1 MTDYDDVDDDEELV
15 PLGQALERVQKKRE
29 KLSDKHSD
37 KRLTD
42 SANAERWV
50 ELHGERF
57 RWHAG
62 RQCWMVWDG
71 TRWGVDDGAEALR
84 TTKDVGVSW
93 LQRDAPTSDPQFM
106 AACIVHAKRSE
117 SAGARRA
124 MLQLAAAEEG
134 MSVATSAWDADPWML
149 NCANGVLD
157 LRDGR
162 LLQHHAPR
170 MMSKLAPTEY
180 DPAATAPR
188 FDAFLAQALPDPE
201 VRLWVQ
207 RLVGYA
213 LTGVVREHVLPVF
226 YGSGGN
232 GKGTLVN
239 TLGAVLGD
247 YARAVPADL
256 LMRRTGGDQH
266 PTERATLLGLRL
278 AFASETEA
286 GRQLAEATVKSLTGG
301 DPISARFMRQDFFEF
316 LPSHKLILSTNHRPK
331 IRGTDAGIWR
341 RVRLIPWT
349 TAPEKPDTTLGEA
362 LLREA
367 PGVLRWAVEGCLGW
381 QREGLPRV
389 AAIEAATE
397 VYKHEQDVLALFL
410 EECTT
415 STPSASTSSS
425 ELFKA
430 YKDWAEEQGEY
441 AWTHR
446 AFGQALAERG
456 VDKAKRHGTMHYV
469 GLGLLA
475 DRPGAKPAEKR
486 WGKEVAAG
494 RDD

>member
-1 MTDYDDVDDDEELV
+1 MHEDDVDEEELV
-15 PLGQALERVQKKRE
+15 PLGQALEMVQHTRE
-29 KLSDKHSD
+29 QLYDRHEQRRLSDS
-37 KRLTD
+37 
-42 SANAERWV
+42 SNAERWV
-50 ELHGERF
+50 ELHGDRF

-62 RQCWMVWDG
+62 RGSWMVWDG
-71 TRWGVDDGAEALR
+71 VRWGVDDGNEALR
-84 TTKDVGVSW
+84 LTKDVGPSW
-93 LQRDAPTSDPQFM
+93 LTRDAATTTDATYM
-106 AACIVHAKRSE
+106 AACLGHAKRSE
-117 SAGARRA
+117 SANARRA
-124 MLQLAAAEEG
+124 MLSLAAAEEG
-134 MSVATSAWDADPWML
+134 MSVPTSGWDADPWLL
-149 NCANGVLD
+149 NVANGVLD
-157 LRDGR
+157 LRDGK

-170 MMSKLAPTEY
+170 MMSKLAPVAY
-180 DPAATAPR
+180 DVDAHAPR
-188 FDAFLAQALPDPE
+188 FHAFLQQALPDAG

-207 RLVGYA
+207 RLIGYA
-213 LTGVVREHVLPVF
+213 LTGVIREHILPVF

-286 GRQLAEATVKSLTGG
+286 GRQLAEATVKGLTGG

-316 LPSHKLILSTNHRPK
+316 LPTHKLILSTNHRPK

-367 PGVLRWAVEGCLGW
+367 PGVLRWAVEGCLAW
-381 QREGLPRV
+381 QREGFPRV
-389 AAIEAATE
+389 DAIEAATE
-397 VYKHEQDVLALFL
+397 TYKHEQDVLALFL

-415 STPSASTSSS
+415 STPSASTASG
-425 ELFKA
+425 ELFAA
-430 YKDWAEEQGEY
+430 YRAWAEQQGEH
-441 AWTHR
+441 AWSHR
-446 AFGQALAERG
+446 AFGQALSERG
-456 VDKAKRHGTMHYV
+456 VDKAKRHGTMHYL

-475 DRPGAKPAEKR
+475 DRPGAAPREKR
-486 WGKEVAAG
+486 WGREAAAG
-494 RDD
+494 D

>member
-1 MTDYDDVDDDEELV
+1 MTDYDDVDDEEELV
-15 PLGQALERVQKKRE
+15 PLGQVLKRVQKKRE
-29 KLSDKHSD
+29 KLGDTHHD

-42 SANAERWV
+42 SANAERWC

-71 TRWGVDDGAEALR
+71 VRWSVDDGAEALR

-93 LQRDAPTSDPQFM
+93 LHREAPTADPQFM

-134 MSVATSAWDADPWML
+134 MSVATSAWDADPWLL
-149 NCANGVLD
+149 NCSNGVLD
-157 LRDGR
+157 LRDGK
-162 LLQHHAPR
+162 LLKHHAPR
-170 MMSKLAPTEY
+170 MMSKLAPTSY
-180 DPAATAPR
+180 DADAAAPR
-188 FDAFLAQALPDPE
+188 FARFLEQALPDVG
-201 VRLWVQ
+201 VRDFVQ
-207 RLVGYA
+207 RLIGYS

-239 TLGAVLGD
+239 TLGAILGD

-256 LMRRTGGDQH
+256 LMRKTGGDQH

-286 GRQLAEATVKSLTGG
+286 GRQLAESTVKGLTGG

-316 LPSHKLILSTNHRPK
+316 LPSHKLILSTNHRPQIK
-331 IRGTDAGIWR
+331 GSDAGIWR
-341 RVRLIPWT
+341 RVRLVPWE
-349 TAPEKPDTTLGEA
+349 TAPSSPDTTLGEA
-362 LLREA
+362 LTREG
-367 PGVLRWAVEGCLGW
+367 PGILRWAVEGCLAW
-381 QREGLPRV
+381 QRDGLGS
-389 AAIEAATE
+389 AGKIDAATAA
-397 VYKHEQDVLALFL
+397 YRHEQDVLAAFL
-410 EECTT
+410 TDCTT
-415 STPSASTSSS
+415 STPDAQTPSP
-425 ELFKA
+425 ELFAA
-430 YKDWAEEQGEY
+430 YRAWCEDGGEY
-441 AWTHR
+441 AWRQRT
-446 AFGQALAERG
+446 FVQALEERG
-456 VDKAKRHGTMHYV
+456 LQRLKTGGRMVWR

-475 DRPGAKPAEKR
+475 DRPGAKREEKR
-486 WGKEVAAG
+486 WGRERTEV
-494 RDD
+494 D